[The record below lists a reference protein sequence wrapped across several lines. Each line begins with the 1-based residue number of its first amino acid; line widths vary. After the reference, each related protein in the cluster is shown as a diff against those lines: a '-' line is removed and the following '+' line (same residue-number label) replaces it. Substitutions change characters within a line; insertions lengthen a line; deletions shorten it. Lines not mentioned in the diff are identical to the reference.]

1 MKRQKIETVQDLN
14 KNSEKPDGSSLLIK
28 PFSVPARFADKINIR
43 EIKSELI
50 EQFTILNKKPNMLNN
65 SLAKSLLEKSIV
77 LKIGSSKIGTSKM
90 RASTIERFTNTDLSN
105 SEKILNIQST
115 TVSSLKSEFESGLK
129 ITEKTNEKIV
139 EKIVEKPSSKS
150 TSFKS
155 PVLPINS
162 TDLRASRRLS
172 GRIKR
177 EAADKQK
184 FNFSRLRVHSV
195 KTLPM
200 FGGLTAV
207 EGRSSEDSE
216 KKFDA
221 MDLGDDMELKLKME
235 AIECTSGNNSP
246 SGIMAR
252 VRSSKSTNSNSL

>member
-50 EQFTILNKKPNMLNN
+50 EQFTILNKKPNILNN

-129 ITEKTNEKIV
+129 ITEKTN